1 MLRKNYAAVL
11 FRTRVP
17 LHRLASGTVYPV
29 LDAIVVGMMR
39 CLARRARSC
48 RHRVV
53 ALRRART
60 GSNIQLKNTGHQPNG
75 FGMVSIL
82 SEREL
87 KGCRLSDE
95 EAAAKAVL
103 VLDDPIAAAV
113 LANKKDRVLRTDWF
127 LSLQTLGFHLADN
140 GAHIGCSQAK
150 R

>member
-1 MLRKNYAAVL
+1 M
-11 FRTRVP
+11 
-17 LHRLASGTVYPV
+17 
-29 LDAIVVGMMR
+29 
-39 CLARRARSC
+39 ARQAQSC
-48 RHRVV
+48 RHRFV
-53 ALRRART
+53 APRRART
-60 GSNIQLKNTGHQPNG
+60 GSDIQLKNTGHQPNG

-113 LANKKDRVLRTDWF
+113 LANKKDRVLRTDCF
-127 LSLQTLGFHLADN
+127 LRVQALGFDLADD
-140 GAHIGCSQAK
+140 GAHIGCSQTK